1 MIYISEIAGVL
12 LNSFINTEDYKLLIL
27 KYITAIIIRLIVY
40 KSITA
45 WIPQFTDLILLT
57 SRLRR
62 GL

>member
-45 WIPQFTDLILLT
+45 
-57 SRLRR
+57 
-62 GL
+62 